1 MQTSKIIGKTKRYF
15 SRSIKVVEVGPR
27 DGLQNEKKI
36 IPLKHKKKLIEKLID
51 TGLKVV
57 EVGSFVSSKWIPQ
70 MANTSELFS
79 SLDFKSHSSY
89 PCLVP
94 NLNGLDQALKIN
106 VKEIAVF
113 TAASESFTKKN
124 INCSIEESIFRFQN
138 IVKKA
143 KTNKIKIRG
152 YVSCVVGCPYEG
164 LVRPETVAY
173 VSKKLLD
180 LGCYEIS
187 LGDTIGVGTPNSIQL
202 MLDVVKD
209 MVPMEKLS
217 IHCHNTYGQAIT
229 NILTSL
235 ENGIQILDSS
245 ISGLGG
251 CPYAPGAS
259 GNASTEDIIYCLHS
273 LGLKTGVDLNRL
285 MEVSRFI
292 SKILGKI
299 NHSKVTLA
307 NRVKYI

>member
-1 MQTSKIIGKTKRYF
+1 MQLFKTIKRNNRYF
-15 SRSIKVVEVGPR
+15 SNSIKIVEVGPR

-36 IPLKHKKKLIEKLID
+36 IPLKHKKILVERLVD

-79 SLDFKSHSSY
+79 NLDFRLDSSY

-94 NLNGLDQALKIN
+94 NLNGLNQALKVN
-106 VKEIAVF
+106 VKEISIF

-124 INCSIEESIFRFQN
+124 INCSIEESILRFQD

-143 KTNKIKIRG
+143 KKNDVKIRG
-152 YVSCVVGCPYEG
+152 YISCVVGCPYEG
-164 LVRPETVAY
+164 LIKPERVAY
-173 VSKKLLD
+173 ISKKLLD

-209 MVPMEKLS
+209 AVPIEKLS

-229 NILTSL
+229 NIIASL
-235 ENGIQILDSS
+235 ENGVKILDSS
-245 ISGLGG
+245 IAGLGG

-259 GNASTEDIIYCLHS
+259 GNVSTEDIIYCLHG
-273 LGLKTGVDLNRL
+273 LGLNTGVDLNRL
-285 MEVSRFI
+285 MEVSKFI
-292 SKILGKI
+292 SKILGKL
-299 NHSKVTLA
+299 NHSKVTLS